1 MACGAQIGLAD
12 AVCAMRA
19 LRIEYNAQK
28 AALFAKQSRGTAVSG
43 STVAAEDF
51 MSGQRSAP
59 ELVAA
64 LADADARFNGLGRA
78 FVEYLG
84 KTLRR

>member
-1 MACGAQIGLAD
+1 VACGAQIGLAD

-28 AALFAKQSRGTAVSG
+28 AALFAKQSRGTSMSG
-43 STVAAEDF
+43 STDVAEDF

-64 LADADARFNGLGRA
+64 LADADERFNGLGRA